1 MIKQNQTPRVY
12 ETINGFDIRAGKA
25 YNYDPNLNKEKFEIR
40 IQTEDFDLGEALL
53 SKIKEW
59 LK

>member
-12 ETINGFDIRAGKA
+12 ETINHFEIRTGLA
-25 YNYDPNLNKEKFEIR
+25 YNYNPKLTPEKLEIR
-40 IQTEDFDLGEALL
+40 ILTEDFDLGEALI

>member
-1 MIKQNQTPRVY
+1 MIKQNQTPRSY
-12 ETINGFDIRAGKA
+12 ITINGFDIRAGMA
-25 YNYDPNLNKEKFEIR
+25 YNYNPTITKQKFEIR
-40 IQTEDFDLGEALL
+40 IQTEDFDLGEALF